1 MLSVSQIQRL
11 VLYACM
17 CFSFAPVSQ
26 STAGQPNAGPRGAKT
41 PLKENPLPRG
51 ARARIGDGSNI
62 FICLAFSADGKS
74 FASGGY
80 EKTITVWDTASGKA
94 IRSWDAPE
102 SNISALVFSPDGKFL
117 ASGGVYDTSV
127 HVWNP
132 ASGKVLHTLRGLPH
146 GASSLSF
153 SPDGQLL
160 AAGGFHTDESHLWQV
175 ATGKPLGGLSGPTVP
190 CAELDVQPRRVRD
203 FSHVAC
209 APDGKTLASGHL
221 HGLIRIWDVT
231 SKRELRHFRG
241 PIDDAFVHVAFSTD
255 GRFLAGWGNTVRLW
269 STDCWKQFRFLGQ
282 QPEMRVSCVAI
293 SPDGRML
300 ASGSA
305 GRDIGDERVHLWE
318 IATGAER
325 CQLNGHRYAVASLA
339 FSPDGS
345 TLISGGRDGTAII
358 WNVPELPQTDSTQT
372 KLSIPELEGV
382 WQDLAD
388 TEAARAFRAI
398 RTFVHAPEQAVL
410 FLENRLRP
418 VQLVAPRRVSE
429 LLAVLDSDRFK
440 ERQQASEELA
450 MQVDLVEPFLRRA
463 LTDGTSAETRRRL
476 EQVLSTRD
484 RSLHSPR
491 QLQLLRSIE
500 VLERIGSPECQR
512 ILKSLAAGT
521 EGFCITREAKAAC
534 ERLARKPS

>member
-1 MLSVSQIQRL
+1 LSFISV
-11 VLYACM
+11 A
-17 CFSFAPVSQ
+17 AGQ
-26 STAGQPNAGPRGAKT
+26 SIAAQPNAVPARAKSS
-41 PLKENPLPRG
+41 LKEVPLPRA

-62 FICLAFSADGKS
+62 FICTAFSQDGET

-80 EKTITVWDTASGKA
+80 EKTITIWDTANGKA

-102 SNISALVFSPDGKFL
+102 GNISVLVFSPDGKFL

-127 HVWNP
+127 HLWNP
-132 ASGKVLHTLRGLPH
+132 ATGSELHTLRGLPH
-146 GASSLSF
+146 GASSLAF

-160 AAGGFHTDESHLWQV
+160 AAGGFHTDEIHLWQV
-175 ATGKPLGGLSGPTVP
+175 ATGKPLSRLCGPTVP
-190 CAELDVQPRRVRD
+190 SAELDMQPRLVRD
-203 FSHVAC
+203 FSHVAF

-221 HGLIRIWDVT
+221 HGLIRIWDMK

-255 GRFLAGWGNTVRLW
+255 GRFLAGWGSTVRLW
-269 STDCWKQFRFLGQ
+269 STDNWKQFRFVGR
-282 QPEMRVSCVAI
+282 QPEMRVSCLAI

-305 GRDIGDERVHLWE
+305 GRDIGDDRVHLWE
-318 IATGAER
+318 VATGTER
-325 CQLNGHRYAVASLA
+325 CQLNGHRYSVASLA
-339 FSPDGS
+339 FSPEGS
-345 TLISGGRDGTAII
+345 TLVSGGRDGTAII
-358 WNVPELPQTDSTQT
+358 WNVDDLPQVDSAQA
-372 KLSIPELEGV
+372 KLSSRELEEL
-382 WQDLAD
+382 WQDLSD

-398 RTFVHAPEQAVL
+398 RTFVHAPVPAVP
-410 FLENRLRP
+410 FLESRLGP
-418 VQLVAPRRVSE
+418 VLLVAPRRVSE

-463 LTDGTSAETRRRL
+463 LGDGASAETRRRL

-500 VLERIGSPECQR
+500 VLERVGTPECQR

-521 EGFCITREAKAAC
+521 EGFRITREAKAAC
-534 ERLARKPS
+534 ERLARKGKQTS